1 MSADAPT
8 LGELAV
14 DLPPVGLDVLMD
26 RAALLTRTDRKY
38 VVPDAAV
45 PALVRTLA
53 SLPGGARVLEIDG
66 RRSFGYRS
74 VYLDT
79 PALQCFREAAHR
91 RPLRGKV
98 RTRSYVDSGEE
109 WLEVKTRDRRGR
121 TTKHRV
127 PRDGHRADD
136 GALSASERAFVAQV
150 LEDHGLGLP
159 TDQLR
164 PALVTSYRRTTVWLP
179 GDDVRVTVDTGL
191 VCRSLDARVALAHRA
206 LVETK
211 SPGAPS
217 AADHVLWRAGHRPA
231 RVSKYA
237 TGMAALDPALPATP
251 WRPVLSR
258 HPFVCTTLTD
268 PSRRTS

>member
-1 MSADAPT
+1 
-8 LGELAV
+8 
-14 DLPPVGLDVLMD
+14 MD

-45 PALVRTLA
+45 TGLVRALA
-53 SLPGGARVLEIDG
+53 SLPGGARVLDIDG

-79 PALQCFREAAHR
+79 PALQCYREAAHR
-91 RPLRGKV
+91 RPLRCKV
-98 RTRSYVDSGEE
+98 RTRSYVDSGGE

-127 PRDGHRADD
+127 PRDGSSADD
-136 GALSASERAFVAQV
+136 RALSVPERAFVAQV

-179 GDDVRVTVDTGL
+179 GDDVRVTVDTEL
-191 VCRSLDARVALAHRA
+191 VCRSLGAGVALARRA
-206 LVETK
+206 VVETK

-258 HPFVCTTLTD
+258 HPFVCTTVTE